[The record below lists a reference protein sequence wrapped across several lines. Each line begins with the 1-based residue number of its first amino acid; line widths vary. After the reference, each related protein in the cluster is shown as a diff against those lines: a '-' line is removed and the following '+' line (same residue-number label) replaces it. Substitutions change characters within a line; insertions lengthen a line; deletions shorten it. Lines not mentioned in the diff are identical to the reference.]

1 MEVIT
6 FQTPQNPT
14 RITTSRS
21 CQANTI
27 INCFNPRPHSNTSNH
42 HKPENMRPDG
52 PRDPIVG
59 PDSGP
64 APPFPLKL
72 NGEVVKGFGRGS
84 KEVSTTFSH
93 VHQTQHFRYISS
105 DAKQKDAKTKYE
117 YTEQETLTTQPA
129 RHSHSQHPPHRPHSR
144 RPRHHRIRRLLR
156 LLLPLFHQQSLPPSH
171 VHRLE
176 PLLQKHS
183 PQRRS
188 PRARKL

>member
-14 RITTSRS
+14 RITTPRS

-27 INCFNPRPHSNTSNH
+27 IDCFNPRPQSNTSNH
-42 HKPENMRPDG
+42 RELNNMRPDG

-84 KEVSTTFSH
+84 KEVSTILMSH
-93 VHQTQHFRYISS
+93 IHNTSRLSHQPQNKRTQ
-105 DAKQKDAKTKYE
+105 DPKAKLENDK
-117 YTEQETLTTQPA
+117 QEILTT
-129 RHSHSQHPPHRPHSR
+129 
-144 RPRHHRIRRLLR
+144 
-156 LLLPLFHQQSLPPSH
+156 
-171 VHRLE
+171 
-176 PLLQKHS
+176 
-183 PQRRS
+183 
-188 PRARKL
+188 